1 MLPELKISVLKKWSI
16 DTKKKKKTN
25 KQTHKQTTI
34 DKIYFISYRYR
45 NPIPI
50 SLVKTKENIVFFVNT
65 CKGSFPRYGSQEQQR
80 CGQGVWTTRL
90 SSTTYS
96 VLAFHQWSF
105 SILYTI

>member
-1 MLPELKISVLKKWSI
+1 M
-16 DTKKKKKTN
+16 TTRTQKKKKKN
-25 KQTHKQTTI
+25 KQTTI

-80 CGQGVWTTRL
+80 CGQGV
-90 SSTTYS
+90 
-96 VLAFHQWSF
+96 
-105 SILYTI
+105 